1 MFGDIKK
8 MLCTKSNICRTYLT
22 LIDKISRFP
31 CAMLRAIPG
40 KLNKSDRKES
50 IMENKFPKNVRQ
62 IGNVSDSPKIYV
74 EDYVDTFFL
83 QLSEKSEKEKQPE
96 GAFLIGEMQKQDNE
110 EYIYIYGAIKI
121 KELKKEGGEY
131 LINDKIWKC
140 GCEECSQYFEEGE
153 IIGWF
158 VTEHDLQLAPGSI
171 NVKLHKKLFP
181 KKNTVLVMKDSSNQ
195 EDVFFVHKLGDLME
209 IGGHYTYYEKN
220 PCMQNYM
227 IASRKKNGTVQTES
241 VEDTAAQSF
250 RSLVRERGGQKRER
264 RTGSL
269 MYGISTCLVLIL
281 IVMGVSMMNNFSKM
295 KSLQN
300 KINVVAEGEKQT
312 SSPDVKETSGAATTM
327 DKNQEAAD
335 TEKESKE
342 ITEENEGEEQTED
355 KNTESV
361 PVSGTAVAADEND
374 DIYVVEKGDTLAII
388 SKKMYGDVSH
398 VDAISRMNG
407 LQNGNLIYI
416 GQKLILP

>member
-1 MFGDIKK
+1 
-8 MLCTKSNICRTYLT
+8 
-22 LIDKISRFP
+22 
-31 CAMLRAIPG
+31 
-40 KLNKSDRKES
+40 
-50 IMENKFPKNVRQ
+50 
-62 IGNVSDSPKIYV
+62 
-74 EDYVDTFFL
+74 
-83 QLSEKSEKEKQPE
+83 
-96 GAFLIGEMQKQDNE
+96 
-110 EYIYIYGAIKI
+110 
-121 KELKKEGGEY
+121 
-131 LINDKIWKC
+131 
-140 GCEECSQYFEEGE
+140 
-153 IIGWF
+153 
-158 VTEHDLQLAPGSI
+158 
-171 NVKLHKKLFP
+171 
-181 KKNTVLVMKDSSNQ
+181 
-195 EDVFFVHKLGDLME
+195 ME

-269 MYGISTCLVLIL
+269 MYGISTCLVLVL

>member
-1 MFGDIKK
+1 
-8 MLCTKSNICRTYLT
+8 
-22 LIDKISRFP
+22 
-31 CAMLRAIPG
+31 
-40 KLNKSDRKES
+40 
-50 IMENKFPKNVRQ
+50 MERQIPKNVRQ

-110 EYIYIYGAIKI
+110 EYIYIYGAI
-121 KELKKEGGEY
+121 
-131 LINDKIWKC
+131 KIWKC

-269 MYGISTCLVLIL
+269 MYGISTCLVLVL

>member
-1 MFGDIKK
+1 
-8 MLCTKSNICRTYLT
+8 
-22 LIDKISRFP
+22 
-31 CAMLRAIPG
+31 
-40 KLNKSDRKES
+40 
-50 IMENKFPKNVRQ
+50 MERQIPKNVRQ

-140 GCEECSQYFEEGE
+140 GCEECSQY
-153 IIGWF
+153 
-158 VTEHDLQLAPGSI
+158 LQLAPGSI

-227 IASRKKNGTVQTES
+227 IASRKKNGAVQTEN

-269 MYGISTCLVLIL
+269 MYGISTCLVLVL

>member
-1 MFGDIKK
+1 
-8 MLCTKSNICRTYLT
+8 
-22 LIDKISRFP
+22 
-31 CAMLRAIPG
+31 
-40 KLNKSDRKES
+40 
-50 IMENKFPKNVRQ
+50 MERQIPKNVRQ

-269 MYGISTCLVLIL
+269 MYGISTCLVLVL

-361 PVSGTAVAADEND
+361 PVSGTAVAADTEKESKEITEENEGEEQTEDKNTESVPVSGTAVAADEND